1 MCTKVSIHTA
11 NSVGVISGVVAGFL
25 TVILTLIVVVYAL
38 CFFKIHGHKK
48 AILGN
53 VLLCHVVMW
62 SYYV

>member
-11 NSVGVISGVVAGFL
+11 NSVGVIIGVVAGFL

-48 AILGN
+48 LYW
-53 VLLCHVVMW
+53 VM
-62 SYYV
+62 YCCVM